1 MVAHRPDTAVA
12 RSPRGHTSRV
22 QGPVIAV
29 VIPAFKAGNTIATVI
44 ADIPPAV
51 AHVVVVDDAS
61 PDDLAAVV
69 GRSADLRVHLVRH
82 RENQGVGAATLS
94 GYDAA
99 VALGAEIIVKLD
111 ADGQMDPR
119 ALPALV
125 RPIAQHAADYT
136 KGNRFLHT
144 PELASMPRSRR
155 VGNAGLSFW
164 TKLAS
169 GYWPVF
175 DPTNGYT
182 AIHASLIPLL
192 DRARIAPRYF
202 FETSMLLDLNRLR
215 AVVQDVYLPAR
226 YGGEASSLSP
236 RRALGEFPPRLVAA
250 TWRRIVRQYFIQDFT
265 TVSLYLVVGLVL
277 LAFGGIWGAWHWALS
292 IRDGVP
298 ATTGTVM
305 LAVLPVILGVQ
316 LWLQAITQ
324 DIGNVPTR
332 PVHPSWDTL
341 P

>member
-1 MVAHRPDTAVA
+1 
-12 RSPRGHTSRV
+12 
-22 QGPVIAV
+22 
-29 VIPAFKAGNTIATVI
+29 
-44 ADIPPAV
+44 
-51 AHVVVVDDAS
+51 
-61 PDDLAAVV
+61 
-69 GRSADLRVHLVRH
+69 
-82 RENQGVGAATLS
+82 
-94 GYDAA
+94 
-99 VALGAEIIVKLD
+99 
-111 ADGQMDPR
+111 
-119 ALPALV
+119 
-125 RPIAQHAADYT
+125 
-136 KGNRFLHT
+136 
-144 PELASMPRSRR
+144 MPRSRR

-175 DPTNGYT
+175 DPTNGFT

-192 DRARIAPRYF
+192 DRTRIAERYF
-202 FETSMLLDLNRLR
+202 FETSMLVDLNRLR

-226 YGGEASSLSP
+226 YGGETSSLSK

-277 LAFGGIWGAWHWALS
+277 LAFGGLWGAWHWALS
-292 IRDGVP
+292 VRYGVP

-316 LWLQAITQ
+316 LWLQAIAQ

-332 PVHPSWDTL
+332 PIHDTL
-341 P
+341 PPSMAL

>member
-1 MVAHRPDTAVA
+1 M
-12 RSPRGHTSRV
+12 SEL
-22 QGPVIAV
+22 VIAV
-29 VIPAFKAGNTIATVI
+29 VIPAFKAAGTIGLVI
-44 ADIPPAV
+44 ADVPAAV
-51 AHVVVVDDAS
+51 AHIVVVDDAS
-61 PDDLAAVV
+61 PDDLAATI
-69 GRSADLRVHLVRH
+69 GSIADPRVHLVRH

-99 VALGAEIIVKLD
+99 LALGADVVVKLD
-111 ADGQMDPR
+111 ADGQMDAR
-119 ALPALV
+119 AVPALV
-125 RPIAQHAADYT
+125 HPIVRHEADYA
-136 KGNRFLHT
+136 KGNRFLHA

-175 DPTNGYT
+175 DPTNGYV

-192 DRARIAPRYF
+192 DRTRIAPRYF
-202 FETSMLLDLNRLR
+202 FETSMLIELNRLR

-226 YGGEASSLSP
+226 YGGAASSLSE
-236 RRALGEFPPRLVAA
+236 RRALAGFPPRLVAA

-265 TVSLYLVVGLVL
+265 TVSLYLVAGLVL
-277 LAFGGIWGAWHWALS
+277 LAFGGVWGAWHWALS
-292 IRDGVP
+292 VRDGVP

-316 LWLQAITQ
+316 LWLQAIAQ

-332 PVHPSWDTL
+332 PIQDTL
-341 P
+341 ALRWSREERPRS